1 MGAQPAKF
9 LLKKGTVLN
18 GKWEVLDPIA
28 KGGMAEIYRARQ
40 TNLDREVALK
50 VISDEFLESFEG
62 DEEEIRTTLERF
74 RRKAK

>member
-28 KGGMAEIYRARQ
+28 KGCPTPSDFEAWMAA
-40 TNLDREVALK
+40 
-50 VISDEFLESFEG
+50 
-62 DEEEIRTTLERF
+62 
-74 RRKAK
+74 